1 MSRFMLTAIVPAF
14 FLSVTPVSAD
24 ALDTSFTL
32 TLYPYAALKRA
43 AIACDKPISEYID
56 YKTSVMEILGK
67 IPNVDLRAADRDLEE
82 HYENEA
88 RYGLVCTDA
97 LLELY
102 QQTKNS
108 TAELSLKS
116 LNDAVNRKLRE

>member
-32 TLYPYAALKRA
+32 TLYPYAALKRT

-56 YKTSVMEILGK
+56 YKTRVMEILGK
-67 IPNVDLRAADRDLEE
+67 IPNVDLRAADRDLKSIMK
-82 HYENEA
+82 
-88 RYGLVCTDA
+88 
-97 LLELY
+97 
-102 QQTKNS
+102 TKH
-108 TAELSLKS
+108 
-116 LNDAVNRKLRE
+116 DMV